1 VASVENR
8 SLNSSSSLAIELH
21 NLHKEY
27 NGITAVDS
35 INLKI
40 AKGEIFGLLGPNGAG
55 KSTTTN
61 ILSGRILP
69 TDGTATVLGYD
80 VLKEIRRIKGIIGV
94 APQEITLYE
103 HLTAREMLRLM
114 GDLYSVPKSAIGE
127 KIDNL
132 LQFSGLKRKKQRIKT
147 FSGGMKRRLNL
158 AASMVHDPEILLLDE
173 PTVGVDPQQ
182 RRRIW
187 DMVLDLK
194 DRGKTVVLTTHL
206 MDEADR
212 LCDRVAIMD
221 HGKIIALDAPSKLKK
236 ELGGKQVIEIVSEQ
250 PSVLSNE
257 IEKIKGVSEVKRSN
271 YKNLEWEEPVGY
283 MQVISTAGMDLL
295 PAVIYA
301 AQLTRVRIES
311 VAVREVNLQD
321 VFIALTGR
329 SLRED
334 VER

>member
-1 VASVENR
+1 MENR
-8 SLNSSSSLAIELH
+8 SLSSSSSLAIELC
-21 NLHKEY
+21 NLQKAY
-27 NGITAVDS
+27 NGITAVDG

-40 AKGEIFGLLGPNGAG
+40 ARGEIFGLLGPNGAG

-69 TDGTATVLGYD
+69 TAGTATVLGYD
-80 VLKEIRRIKGIIGV
+80 VLKDIRRIKGIIGV

-103 HLTAREMLRLM
+103 HLNAREMLRLM
-114 GDLYSVPKSAIGE
+114 GDLYNVPKSALGE
-127 KIDNL
+127 KIYEL
-132 LQFSGLKRKKQRIKT
+132 LQFSGLKRKNQRIKT

-158 AASMVHDPEILLLDE
+158 VASMVHDPEILLLDE
-173 PTVGVDPQQ
+173 PTVGVDPRQ

-187 DMVLDLK
+187 DMILDLK
-194 DRGKTVVLTTHL
+194 NRGKTVVLTTHL

-236 ELGGKQVIEIVSEQ
+236 ELGGKQVIEIISEQ
-250 PSVLSNE
+250 PSILSSE
-257 IEKIKGVSEVKRSN
+257 IEKIKGVLEVKRSN
-271 YKNLEWEEPVGY
+271 HMDLEWEEPVGY

-295 PAVIYA
+295 PAVIFA
-301 AQLTRVRIES
+301 AQQTRARIER
-311 VAVREVNLQD
+311 VAVREINLQD

-329 SLRED
+329 SLGED
-334 VER
+334 EER

>member
-1 VASVENR
+1 MEND
-8 SLNSSSSLAIELH
+8 SLNSSSSLAIELL

-27 NGITAVDS
+27 NGITAVDNL
-35 INLKI
+35 NLKI
-40 AKGEIFGLLGPNGAG
+40 AEGEIFGLLGPNGAG

-69 TDGTATVLGYD
+69 TAGTATVLGYD

-103 HLTAREMLRLM
+103 HLTAKEMLQLM
-114 GDLYSVPKSAIGE
+114 GDLYGVPKSALGE
-127 KIDNL
+127 KIHEL
-132 LQFSGLKRKKQRIKT
+132 LQFSGLDRKKQRIKT

-158 AASMVHDPEILLLDE
+158 VASMVHDPEILLLDE

-187 DMVLDLK
+187 DMILDLK
-194 DRGKTVVLTTHL
+194 ERGKTVILTTHL

-221 HGKIIALDAPSKLKK
+221 HGKIIALDVPSKLKK
-236 ELGGKQVIEIVSEQ
+236 ELGGKQVIEIVAEQ
-250 PSVLSNE
+250 PGILSSE
-257 IEKIKGVSEVKRSN
+257 LDKIKGISEVLRSN
-271 YKNLEWEEPVGY
+271 HTNLEWEEPVGHL
-283 MQVISTAGMDLL
+283 QVVSEAGMDLL

-301 AQLTRVRIES
+301 AQLTRVKIES
-311 VAVREVNLQD
+311 VAIREINLED
-321 VFIALTGR
+321 VFLALTGR

-334 VER
+334 EER